1 MESSTHSI
9 FNMSPGY
16 RMALFLGATGIS
28 MILGALISFSLVAAY
43 LHVPFNQLQSIILAP
58 ENSKL
63 AQFANALASIIAFGL
78 PSILVAAFTKGKL
91 ANNMGM
97 QVKPKNEQMI
107 LVVLLAIAGLF
118 LSGALGD
125 LTDKIPVTS
134 GIKAW
139 ADGLEAQYK
148 QALVAMTQMKSIL
161 DLLYAIIAVALVP
174 AIVEELFF
182 RASLQKILID
192 WSGKPYIAIVVT
204 AILFSAFHFSYF
216 GFLSRM
222 SLGIVLG
229 LIYYFTKSIWL
240 PMVMH
245 FINNTIGITALYFVR
260 NDPKKVES
268 VLEGNLT
275 YYWTFV
281 AIIVVYFLLK
291 QLKNNTH
298 NAGLEKSI

>member
-1 MESSTHSI
+1 MEASKNSI

-43 LHVPFNQLQSIILAP
+43 MHVPFNQLQSIILEPA
-58 ENSKL
+58 NSKI

-78 PSILVAAFTKGKL
+78 PSIAVAVFTKGSVY
-91 ANNMGM
+91 NNLGFLI
-97 QVKPKNEQMI
+97 KPKNEQII
-107 LVVLLAIAGLF
+107 LVGLLAIAGLF

-125 LTDKIPVTS
+125 LTDKIPVTV

-148 QALVAMTQMKSIL
+148 QALMAMTQMKSIV

-174 AIVEELFF
+174 AVVEELFF
-182 RASLQKILID
+182 RASLQKILMD
-192 WSGKPYIAIVVT
+192 WSGKPYLAIVVT

-222 SLGIVLG
+222 SLGIMLG
-229 LIYYFTKSIWL
+229 CIYYFSKSIWL
-240 PMVMH
+240 PMLMH
-245 FINNTIGITALYFVR
+245 FINNAIGITALYIVR
-260 NDPKKVES
+260 EDPKKVET

-275 YYWTFV
+275 YYWIFV

-291 QLKNNTH
+291 QLKNNTQ

>member
-1 MESSTHSI
+1 MEASENSI

-43 LHVPFNQLQSIILAP
+43 LHVPFNQLQSIILEPA
-58 ENSKL
+58 NGKI

-78 PSILVAAFTKGKL
+78 PSVAVAVFTKGRVYHNL
-91 ANNMGM
+91 GFL
-97 QVKPKNEQMI
+97 VKPKNEQII
-107 LVVLLAIAGLF
+107 LVILLAIAGLF

-125 LTDKIPVTS
+125 LTDKIPVTA
-134 GIKAW
+134 GIKSW
-139 ADGLEAQYK
+139 ADSLEAQYK
-148 QALVAMTQMKSIL
+148 QALLAMTQMKSIEE
-161 DLLYAIIAVALVP
+161 LLYAIIAVALVP
-174 AIVEELFF
+174 AVVEELFF
-182 RASLQKILID
+182 RASLQKILMD
-192 WSGKPYIAIVVT
+192 WSGKPYVAIVAT

-229 LIYYFTKSIWL
+229 CIYYFSKSIWL
-240 PMVMH
+240 PILMH
-245 FINNTIGITALYFVR
+245 FINNAIGITALYFVR
-260 NDPKKVES
+260 DDPKKVES

-275 YYWTFV
+275 YYWIFV

-291 QLKNNTH
+291 QLKDNTH

>member
-1 MESSTHSI
+1 MEASENSI

-43 LHVPFNQLQSIILAP
+43 MHVPFSQLQSVILAP
-58 ENSKL
+58 ANSKI

-78 PSILVAAFTKGKL
+78 PSVAVAAFTKGRIYST
-91 ANNMGM
+91 MGFLI
-97 QVKPKNEQMI
+97 KPKNEQII

-125 LTDKIPVTS
+125 LTDKIPVTA

-148 QALVAMTQMKSIL
+148 QALMAMTQMKSIV

-174 AIVEELFF
+174 AVVEELFF

-192 WSGKPYIAIVVT
+192 WSGKPYLAIVVT

-229 LIYYFTKSIWL
+229 CIYYFSKSIWL
-240 PMVMH
+240 PMLMH
-245 FINNTIGITALYFVR
+245 FINNAIGITALYFVR
-260 NDPKKVES
+260 DDPKKVAS

-275 YYWTFV
+275 YYWIFV

-291 QLKNNTH
+291 QLKNNTQ

>member
-1 MESSTHSI
+1 MEASENSI

-43 LHVPFNQLQSIILAP
+43 LHVPFNQLQSIILEPA
-58 ENSKL
+58 NGKI

-78 PSILVAAFTKGKL
+78 PSVAVAVFTKGRVYHNL
-91 ANNMGM
+91 GFL
-97 QVKPKNEQMI
+97 VKPKNEQII
-107 LVVLLAIAGLF
+107 LVILLAIAGLF

-125 LTDKIPVTS
+125 LTDKIPVTA
-134 GIKAW
+134 GIKSW

-148 QALVAMTQMKSIL
+148 QALLAMTQMKSIEE
-161 DLLYAIIAVALVP
+161 LLYAIIAVALVP
-174 AIVEELFF
+174 AMVEELFF
-182 RASLQKILID
+182 RASLQKILMD
-192 WSGKPYIAIVVT
+192 WSGKPYVAIVAT

-229 LIYYFTKSIWL
+229 CIYYFSKSIWL
-240 PMVMH
+240 PILMH
-245 FINNTIGITALYFVR
+245 FINNAIGITALYFVR
-260 NDPKKVES
+260 DDPKKVES

-275 YYWTFV
+275 YYWIFV

>member
-1 MESSTHSI
+1 MEASENSI

-43 LHVPFNQLQSIILAP
+43 LHVPFNQLQSIILEPA
-58 ENSKL
+58 NGKI

-78 PSILVAAFTKGKL
+78 PSVAVAVFTKGRVYHNL
-91 ANNMGM
+91 GFL
-97 QVKPKNEQMI
+97 VKPKNEQII
-107 LVVLLAIAGLF
+107 LVILLAIAGLF

-125 LTDKIPVTS
+125 LTDKIPVTA
-134 GIKAW
+134 GIKSW
-139 ADGLEAQYK
+139 ADSLEAQYK
-148 QALVAMTQMKSIL
+148 QALLAMTQMKSIEE
-161 DLLYAIIAVALVP
+161 LLYAIIAVALVP
-174 AIVEELFF
+174 AVVEELFF
-182 RASLQKILID
+182 RASLQKILMD
-192 WSGKPYIAIVVT
+192 WSGKPYVAIVAT

-229 LIYYFTKSIWL
+229 CIYYFSKSIWL
-240 PMVMH
+240 PILMH
-245 FINNTIGITALYFVR
+245 FINNAIGITALYFVR
-260 NDPKKVES
+260 DDPKKVES

-275 YYWTFV
+275 YYWIFV